1 MGANAGGIR
10 AGRAFVEIFGDKSK
24 LVAVLRSVQTDLGR
38 FSGWVRN
45 LGQRL
50 FAGGLG
56 IATGMA
62 AITRSFGDTGQELMR
77 VSQITGMTVANL
89 SALQYAATKT
99 GASADSVGNAVQAM
113 HAKLIQ
119 AAMGSNEA
127 VQSFA
132 YLGINAAHLAQLR
145 PEDQFKLIADRLSR
159 VRNPALQASLAMDI
173 FGGSAEELLP
183 LLRQGANGIRS
194 LEDEARALG
203 VVWSGDDAKAATK
216 FSQAVSSLW
225 SVLKMVKDQVG
236 AALAPVLT
244 EFIGYL
250 TQGLVKVAAWV
261 RENRGLVVS
270 FAKIVGVFIAVG
282 AGLIALSFATS
293 AIATGFGMI
302 ARASILT
309 GAVLQR
315 VWNAAAVVIRVL
327 RMPLGLILTA
337 FKSLAMVVIGVVK
350 AAFTGGIAAI
360 AGMISPITI
369 LGLALV
375 ALGGYFL
382 YASGVIQ
389 MAIADIQVLFE
400 DMRADVSEALGGIVD
415 ALMAGNIA
423 LAARILWLLLK
434 LEWERGVG
442 FLNKIWQT
450 FKAFFLTT
458 WNEATSN
465 LSGFF
470 LSSIAAIATGW
481 TETIDFLAD
490 VWSLFTSGLM
500 KTWNTS
506 IGFIKKA
513 WTRLKGLFDKD
524 VNVEAEV
531 KRINEET
538 AGKNQAVDDERDKAI
553 GDRDAAR
560 RKKLADIEA
569 ERKAQLQA
577 NEDMRKAENERIA
590 GNAANSIAAT
600 EEAIAAAK
608 AEMGTSVAEA
618 KVARER
624 SKRKA
629 SAPDD
634 PKGGGIGAFGAL
646 STVGTFSGFGL
657 RGIGNAGPLDAIKVA
672 TQQTAE
678 NTDPANIKT
687 EKMHLK

>member
-10 AGRAFVEIFGDKSK
+10 AGRAFIEIFGDKSK

-45 LGQRL
+45 LGRNL
-50 FAGGLG
+50 FAGGMGL
-56 IATGMA
+56 ATGMA
-62 AITRSFGDTGQELMR
+62 AITRSFGESGQELMR
-77 VSQITGMTVANL
+77 VSQVTGITVANL

-99 GASADSVGNAVQAM
+99 GASADSVGNSLQAM
-113 HAKLIQ
+113 QSKLVA
-119 AAMGSNEA
+119 AAMGSGEA

-145 PEDQFKLIADRLSR
+145 PEDQFKLIADRLSKI
-159 VRNPALQASLAMDI
+159 RNPALQASMAMDI

-183 LLRQGANGIRS
+183 LLRQGANGIRT

-216 FSQAVSSLW
+216 FSQALSSLW

-270 FAKIVGVFIAVG
+270 FAKIVGVVIAVG

-337 FKSLAMVVIGVVK
+337 FKNLAMVVIGVVK
-350 AAFTGGIAAI
+350 AAFTGGVAAI
-360 AGMISPITI
+360 AGMITPIGV
-369 LGLALV
+369 LGIALV

-389 MAIADIQVLFE
+389 MAIEDIQTLFQ
-400 DMRADVSEALGGIVD
+400 DMKADVSEALGGIVD
-415 ALMAGNIA
+415 ALMAGDIA

-450 FKAFFLTT
+450 FKAFFLST
-458 WNEATSN
+458 WNEANSN
-465 LSGFF
+465 LAGFF
-470 LSSIAAIATGW
+470 LNAVSAIATGW
-481 TETIDFLAD
+481 TETVNFLAD
-490 VWSLFTSGLM
+490 VWTLFTVGLR
-500 KTWNTS
+500 KAWFET
-506 IGFIKKA
+506 IGFVQKA
-513 WTRLKGLFDKD
+513 WTRLKGLFDSD
-524 VNVEAEV
+524 LDVEAEV

-538 AGKNQAVDDERDKAI
+538 EGKNNALVEERDKTI

-569 ERKAQLQA
+569 ERKAMLQA

-590 GNAANSIAAT
+590 GNAANSIAET
-600 EEAIAAAK
+600 EQQIAAAK
-608 AEMGTSVAEA
+608 DEMGKSIKDAA
-618 KVARER
+618 VARER
-624 SKRKA
+624 AKRKA
-629 SAPDD
+629 TAPDD
-634 PKGGGIGAFGAL
+634 PGGGGIGAFGAL